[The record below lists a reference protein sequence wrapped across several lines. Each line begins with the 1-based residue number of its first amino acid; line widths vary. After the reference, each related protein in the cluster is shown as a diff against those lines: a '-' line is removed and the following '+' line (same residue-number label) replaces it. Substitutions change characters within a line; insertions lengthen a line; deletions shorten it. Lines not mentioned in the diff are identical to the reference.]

1 MAWLARVIAHN
12 TASDEVQL
20 QHFEQVPGV
29 VDGLAKGTVYAKNTG
44 PDGVWSEHRSCTW
57 LPLGGHLAVP
67 CTYLHHA
74 CRYHAPA
81 HPRSLCLSS

>member
-20 QHFEQVPGV
+20 QHFEQVPVV

-57 LPLGGHLAVP
+57 VATGQCLAV
-67 CTYLHHA
+67 LAHA
-74 CRYHAPA
+74 
-81 HPRSLCLSS
+81 